1 MENYDDAYKEVVRR
15 LRTAPLVPRFDGTK
29 MVPVLKITEDML
41 EPVKIYEECVNDI
54 LKITTKKALY
64 AKKTTKKAPPLKYL
78 WLTINPKPSIKWE
91 DFKIKCF
98 KLFGTTLF
106 ASYRAVFEQRGT
118 TDQLNIGQGF
128 HLHVLFQRHMP
139 LNDGLPPA
147 NLTRNLKNSWKNYCD
162 TKNPHCFNIQY
173 IGDEYALDKLD
184 YMVGL
189 KTGDGKDAKQLG
201 DIAFRYEKGTEAS
214 YGNLEKGTI

>member
-15 LRTAPLVPRFDGTK
+15 LRTAP
-29 MVPVLKITEDML
+29 MVPKWDGNSYVQVPKITEDML
-41 EPVKIYEECVNDI
+41 EPVKIYEECINDL
-54 LKITTKKALY
+54 LKKTTKKALY
-64 AKKTTKKAPPLKYL
+64 AKKTTKKAPALKYL

-91 DFKIKCF
+91 DFKTKCF

-118 TDQLNIGQGF
+118 TEQLNVGQGF
-128 HLHVLFQRHMP
+128 HLHILFQRHMP

-147 NLTRNLKNSWKNYCD
+147 NLSRNLKNSFKNYCA
-162 TKNPHCFNIQY
+162 TNNPSCFNLQY
-173 IGDEYALDKLD
+173 VGDDFALDKLD
-184 YMVGL
+184 YIIGV

-201 DIAFRYEKGTEAS
+201 DIIFRTENDLEVS